1 MASKF
6 WGSYDGTPN
15 PAARKRVSVKTQ
27 GKWQQKE
34 EQETVQSVL
43 DNTVVC
49 AVPQQNISKECA
61 EYFGIRSALSE
72 KDGVTVVATYFP
84 YYDHYGKLTGFK
96 KRDWTLEKLTKGHFS
111 CVG

>member
-49 AVPQQNISKECA
+49 AVPQQNNC
-61 EYFGIRSALSE
+61 
-72 KDGVTVVATYFP
+72 
-84 YYDHYGKLTGFK
+84 
-96 KRDWTLEKLTKGHFS
+96 
-111 CVG
+111 